1 MHKIFTKIVR
11 SCKSISK
18 FHSSRRYVAKDN
30 TKNTPVRAGVS
41 ILFSKKYL
49 LLSNTVTS
57 GLLMFIG
64 DLCQQEI
71 EFRQKLLEK
80 RYDFKRLTHM
90 FIVGLAL
97 GPPHHYYYIGIAK
110 KWPQRTTKIILWKIM
125 LDQFVMS
132 PLCIVAFFFGLNAL
146 EMKPL
151 KEVVSELQNK
161 FYTVYLVDWIIWPP
175 TQYLNFYLVPV
186 KYQVLYINA
195 VTMLYNVFLSFMK
208 YKPEDMLL
216 NTISE
221 VPEKVRKD

>member
-1 MHKIFTKIVR
+1 MFNKVLR
-11 SCKSISK
+11 SCKCISK
-18 FHSSRRYVAKDN
+18 FNSSRRYVAKDN
-30 TKNTPVRAGVS
+30 TKNTLVGTGVS

-49 LLSNTVTS
+49 LASNTATS
-57 GLLMFIG
+57 GLLMLMG

-71 EFRQKLLEK
+71 EFRQKLLKK
-80 RYDFKRLTHM
+80 RYDYKRLTHM
-90 FIVGLAL
+90 FIVGLVL
-97 GPPHHYYYIGIAK
+97 GPPHHFYYIGIAK

-125 LDQFVMS
+125 LDQFVVS
-132 PLCIVAFFFGLNAL
+132 PLCIVAFFLGLNAL

-151 KEVVSELQNK
+151 KEVVSELKSK

-208 YKPEDMLL
+208 YKPENTLL
-216 NTISE
+216 NIINMGK